1 MTNAQPP
8 VRTRSIQKELLLW
21 LVVPVALLWIIDA
34 FWAYGLGIHFA
45 EAAFDRELVSSADS
59 VAARIKIVD
68 GRVKV
73 DLPPAAQAILRHDN
87 VDTFYY
93 QVLGT
98 DNRLVHGDKILPLP
112 EKPANLRSGNDAPK
126 LRSVKVGG
134 DVLRLAVIPVKD
146 EAWQEQEHFI
156 VQVGETTK
164 SRNQLANQLF
174 VSIILPQIL
183 IIVLGILALRFG
195 IARGV
200 TPLREM
206 ERAIGDR
213 SPQDLRPVQQEKV
226 PLEVHSVVSAI
237 NDLLSRLGLER
248 SKQQRFVSNAAH
260 QLRTPL
266 AVLKAYTTHG
276 LGLEDKEQLKSV
288 VAQIDQGLDRT
299 TRMVNQLLALAKSE
313 HEDGERKLVDL
324 KFLISDI
331 IAELIGRAVVKNI
344 EITFDCPDDQV
355 MIEGDKNLLEQLV
368 VNLIDNALKYTPQ
381 GGRILVKLSR
391 PEQQQNADQNSPSP
405 SKLSVELSVSDTGPG
420 IAPEFQKN
428 VFERFFR
435 VPGAQG
441 DGSGL
446 GLSIVQEVA
455 RSHKALVSCQSP
467 GDLAASSSITGT
479 TMIVRF

>member
-237 NDLLSRLGLER
+237 NDLLSRLE
-248 SKQQRFVSNAAH
+248 
-260 QLRTPL
+260 
-266 AVLKAYTTHG
+266 
-276 LGLEDKEQLKSV
+276 
-288 VAQIDQGLDRT
+288 
-299 TRMVNQLLALAKSE
+299 
-313 HEDGERKLVDL
+313 
-324 KFLISDI
+324 
-331 IAELIGRAVVKNI
+331 IGRAHV
-344 EITFDCPDDQV
+344 
-355 MIEGDKNLLEQLV
+355 
-368 VNLIDNALKYTPQ
+368 
-381 GGRILVKLSR
+381 
-391 PEQQQNADQNSPSP
+391 
-405 SKLSVELSVSDTGPG
+405 
-420 IAPEFQKN
+420 
-428 VFERFFR
+428 
-435 VPGAQG
+435 
-441 DGSGL
+441 
-446 GLSIVQEVA
+446 
-455 RSHKALVSCQSP
+455 
-467 GDLAASSSITGT
+467 
-479 TMIVRF
+479 